1 MFLPWAPRPRVAR
14 SAVVRLGA
22 ALWSV
27 AACGDGARETP
38 RTRVGGAPAATVR
51 AAGVEITDDGGRV
64 VRLATPARRVISLI
78 PSATETLVALG
89 AADRVVGRTRYD
101 VAPEIASRPSVG
113 GGLDPSVEAIVGLR
127 PDVVIGWEN
136 DKRQAVRE
144 KLTAVGVPV
153 VSLRTDDTTDVFRNV
168 ATLGRLTGRDSAAA
182 ALQRSLRAELDE
194 VRRSVA
200 GRPTPSVFYVV
211 FNDPPMTAGPQTF
224 IGQLIGLAGG
234 RSAFPEV
241 RQPWPTVS
249 MEELV
254 RRQPDVVVLPV
265 GEFVSNAADRLRG
278 RAGWR
283 ELRAVRDGRVVTVPA
298 NLANR
303 PGPHL
308 GEAARAL
315 RAALHPELAATAA
328 RSTAAGVTE
337 RARP

>member
-136 DKRQAVRE
+136 DKRQAVR
-144 KLTAVGVPV
+144 
-153 VSLRTDDTTDVFRNV
+153 
-168 ATLGRLTGRDSAAA
+168 
-182 ALQRSLRAELDE
+182 
-194 VRRSVA
+194 
-200 GRPTPSVFYVV
+200 
-211 FNDPPMTAGPQTF
+211 
-224 IGQLIGLAGG
+224 
-234 RSAFPEV
+234 
-241 RQPWPTVS
+241 
-249 MEELV
+249 
-254 RRQPDVVVLPV
+254 
-265 GEFVSNAADRLRG
+265 
-278 RAGWR
+278 
-283 ELRAVRDGRVVTVPA
+283 DGRVATVPA

-328 RSTAAGVTE
+328 RSTAAGATAG
-337 RARP
+337 ARP

>member
-1 MFLPWAPRPRVAR
+1 VRRRRARDAPDA
-14 SAVVRLGA
+14 
-22 ALWSV
+22 
-27 AACGDGARETP
+27 
-38 RTRVGGAPAATVR
+38 VGGAPAATVR

-182 ALQRSLRAELDE
+182 ALQRSLRASST
-194 VRRSVA
+194 RSA
-200 GRPTPSVFYVV
+200 ARWP
-211 FNDPPMTAGPQTF
+211 
-224 IGQLIGLAGG
+224 GG
-234 RSAFPEV
+234 R
-241 RQPWPTVS
+241 
-249 MEELV
+249 
-254 RRQPDVVVLPV
+254 RR
-265 GEFVSNAADRLRG
+265 AC
-278 RAGWR
+278 
-283 ELRAVRDGRVVTVPA
+283 
-298 NLANR
+298 
-303 PGPHL
+303 
-308 GEAARAL
+308 
-315 RAALHPELAATAA
+315 
-328 RSTAAGVTE
+328 STWCSTT
-337 RARP
+337 RR